1 MYCFNLINT
10 SMSKVNLIPDLI
22 HQLTVAKSPE
32 EKYELVKKYEKETLI
47 KRIMVFAYN
56 PWIDLKLQNF
66 IPKHNGKLFGM
77 GISRFIHMLD
87 EIVEGKLDT
96 KDAEFGFNMAFL
108 HIDTLQAPI
117 MLSMINQTLGEQLG
131 LTPELIN
138 RVWPDLIHTYPIRE
152 ALKLKYTE
160 FDNFPASVQ
169 TYSQGLRV
177 NVIVYDGTVSYRQK
191 DGTVIE
197 GWEHWN
203 EQFINLAQGQ
213 NTVFDGHAVIAKDNK
228 ISETDNAKILE
239 ADVEDIRFIFWDVIR
254 YDGFVHGEDTRIGY
268 NWRYNGL
275 EHMMMLAYAKNPE
288 PCYDILKAEMVGS
301 KEQLESTIKNY
312 SKAVIKSLDNTW
324 SNGSTAN
331 EIISSSQ

>member
-1 MYCFNLINT
+1 MQ
-10 SMSKVNLIPDLI
+10 
-22 HQLTVAKSPE
+22 QLTVAKTQE
-32 EKYELVKKYEKETLI
+32 EKYELVKKYEKETLV
-47 KRIMVFAYN
+47 KRIMIFAYN
-56 PWIDLKLQNF
+56 PWIDFKLQTF
-66 IPKHNGKLFGM
+66 TPKHSGKQFGM
-77 GISRFIHMLD
+77 GISKFMHMFE
-87 EIVEGKLDT
+87 EIIEGQLDT

-108 HIDTLQAPI
+108 HIETHQAPI
-117 MLSMINQTLGEQLG
+117 MLALINQTLDKQLG
-131 LTPELIN
+131 LTIETIN
-138 RVWPDLIHTYPIRE
+138 RVWPNSIHTYPIRE
-152 ALKLKYTE
+152 ALELKYTE

-191 DGTVIE
+191 NGTVIE
-197 GWEHWN
+197 GWTHWN

-213 NTVFDGHAVIAKDNK
+213 NTVFDGHAVTAKDNK
-228 ISETDNAKILE
+228 IAETNNTKVLE
-239 ADVEDIRFIFWDVIR
+239 ADIKDIRFIFWDVIR
-254 YDGFVHGEDTRIGY
+254 YDGFVQGEDTRIGY

-324 SNGSTAN
+324 SNGSTEN
-331 EIISSSQ
+331 EIISSQK

>member
-1 MYCFNLINT
+1 MYSFNRLNT
-10 SMSKVNLIPDLI
+10 IMSKVNLIPDLVQQI
-22 HQLTVAKSPE
+22 TSATTDEQ
-32 EKYELVKKYEKETLI
+32 KYELIKKYEKETLV
-47 KRIMVFAYN
+47 KRIMIFAYN
-56 PWIDLKLQNF
+56 PWIDFKLQNF
-66 IPKHNGKLFGM
+66 VPKHQGKLFGM
-77 GISRFIHMLD
+77 GISRFMHMLE

-108 HIDTLQAPI
+108 HICEKQAPVL
-117 MLSMINQTLGEQLG
+117 LSLINQTLGEQLG

-138 RVWPDLIHTYPIRE
+138 RVWPNSIHTYPIRE
-152 ALKLKYTE
+152 AVESKYTE

-169 TYSQGLRV
+169 TYSQGLRI

-197 GWEHWN
+197 GWEYWS

-213 NTVFDGHAVIAKDNK
+213 NTVFDGHAVIAKGNN
-228 ISETDNAKILE
+228 IAETNNTKVLE
-239 ADVEDIRFIFWDVIR
+239 SDVEDVRFIFWDVIR

-275 EHMMMLAYAKNPE
+275 EHMMMLAYAKNPQ

-324 SNGSTAN
+324 ANGSTEN
-331 EIISSSQ
+331 EIISSRK